1 MDYEYT
7 VDEYGK
13 LSAQFSIG
21 YEAMGLWFNEEIES
35 NQTIISDLL
44 NRINQLEQRK
54 KSYFHIEGKEFQL
67 RLNWDGVEVLAL
79 ALGIEV
85 YEELPESTHL
95 YDQESYS
102 ECGLQDFKQA
112 VLMWQAFV
120 LTHKR

>member
-7 VDEYGK
+7 IDEYGQ
-13 LSAQFSIG
+13 LNAQFSIG

-35 NQTIISDLL
+35 NQAVISDLL
-44 NRINQLEQRK
+44 ERIHQLEQRK
-54 KSYFHIEGKEFQL
+54 ISHFHKEGKEFQL

-79 ALGIEV
+79 ALGVEV

-95 YDQESYS
+95 YDQESFS

-112 VLMWQAFV
+112 VITWQEFV
-120 LTHKR
+120 LAHMC